1 LGASR
6 SVNFSFD
13 VSMARFSI
21 VVTTTDRPGLL
32 PACVRAALAMDFD
45 DFELIVSDNSSQI
58 PAAEILADVHD
69 SRLRIIRT
77 DRRLALS
84 DHWEFAWEHVRGDY
98 VIYLGD
104 DNSLHPKILA
114 VADRTIRDHNLDILS
129 WRVCSYF
136 HPDWNI
142 DYGPLPDRGNI
153 LGIDVGTTQQL
164 YQCRGEDVLE
174 HFCRNLRFSGCFPS
188 MLSLFRTASAN
199 MIRKQMGRLFWA
211 PCADV
216 AFSYLMLGVSEPG
229 AYAFLDAFGAI
240 GGRSRHSNV
249 ASMLSRGN
257 ASRRAYDYVEEHRGQ
272 DMLPRH
278 QPKFVAMSNL
288 LAATISQAKALMP
301 GYFSRYDFDPVILAR
316 KTIEDIYI
324 ERTVPWMDDPAFL
337 AEVDQFFSSLPAP
350 VAAEV
355 FAYRDECRARM
366 HEAAAAGPTATSYVR
381 NFDEARASFHDFW
394 RKADS
399 ESKRFASRLVRE
411 TRRNPIGRFW
421 VSGVTTYVDMSLYGG
436 QDIADAA
443 RSLPLMLAH
452 FDRYGEAFADYY
464 RKIGMLGEQLAAQPP
479 TGGRLSLS
487 SA

>member
-1 LGASR
+1 M
-6 SVNFSFD
+6 V
-13 VSMARFSI
+13 RFSI
-21 VVTTTDRPGLL
+21 VVTTTDRPSLL
-32 PACVRAALAMDFD
+32 PACVRAALAMNFD
-45 DFELIVSDNSSQI
+45 DFELIVSDNFSEV

-69 SRLRIIRT
+69 KRLRIIRT

-104 DNSLHPKILA
+104 DNALHPQMLA
-114 VADRTIRDHNLDILS
+114 VADRTIRDHDLDILS
-129 WRVCSYF
+129 WRACSYF

-142 DYGPLPDRGNI
+142 DYAALPDHGNV
-153 LGIDVGTTQQL
+153 LGIDAGTTQQL
-164 YQCRGEDVLE
+164 YRCHGEDVLE

-199 MIRKQMGRLFWA
+199 MIRERTGRLFWA

-216 AFSYLMLGVSEPG
+216 SFSYLMLGASRPG

-249 ASMLSRGN
+249 ASLLSRGK
-257 ASRRAYDYVEEHRGQ
+257 ASRRAHDYVAEYRGQ

-288 LAATISQAKALMP
+288 LAAAISQAKALMP
-301 GYFSRYDFDPVILAR
+301 DYFGRYDFDPVILAR
-316 KTIEDIYI
+316 RTIDDIYL
-324 ERTVPWMDDPAFL
+324 ERTVPWMNDPAFL

-350 VAAEV
+350 AAAEV
-355 FAYRDECRARM
+355 LAYRDECLAGIW
-366 HEAAAAGPTATSYVR
+366 EAEAVSPSATSHVR
-381 NFDEARASFHDFW
+381 KSDAARASLRDFW

-399 ESKRFASRLVRE
+399 ESKRLAWRLARE

-421 VSGVTTYVDMSLYGG
+421 VTGATTYVDMSLYGG
-436 QDIADAA
+436 RDIADAA
-443 RSLPLMLAH
+443 RSLPRVLAH
-452 FDRYGEAFADYY
+452 FDRHGEEFADYY
-464 RKIGMLGEQLAAQPP
+464 RKLGMLGEPLAAARIPD
-479 TGGRLSLS
+479 GRLSLA